1 MTEVQPGLRVLR
13 VELGD
18 QRQQGR
24 KGKRGVEGDRQLSL
38 PARAQLRLKAVA
50 PSPASAA
57 RYQ

>member
-38 PARAQLRLKAVA
+38 SARAQLLGLLFQISGGA
-50 PSPASAA
+50 
-57 RYQ
+57 